1 MATYTIEL
9 YRLVEMGTD
18 LGLSEY
24 PIFDE
29 EYRVGLN
36 KKIIDHFWNRE
47 IGHES
52 VDQFR
57 FNLKRRMNEV
67 MPFYNQLYDSAKLV
81 FNPLYSQDI
90 TNTSERVS
98 EQVANAESSSD
109 STSNGTSD
117 SNAVVSNFPQTAL
130 AGNADYANNGTFGK
144 SNSNTSANTSDNS
157 SSNSTNTDSVTST
170 SQGYTGSP
178 SALLSEYRSTFLNID
193 MLVINELE
201 DLFMLVWN
209 NSDEY
214 TTRKGWF

>member
-1 MATYTIEL
+1 
-9 YRLVEMGTD
+9 
-18 LGLSEY
+18 
-24 PIFDE
+24 
-29 EYRVGLN
+29 
-36 KKIIDHFWNRE
+36 
-47 IGHES
+47 
-52 VDQFR
+52 
-57 FNLKRRMNEV
+57 
-67 MPFYNQLYDSAKLV
+67 
-81 FNPLYSQDI
+81 
-90 TNTSERVS
+90 
-98 EQVANAESSSD
+98 
-109 STSNGTSD
+109 
-117 SNAVVSNFPQTAL
+117 VSNFPQTAL

-144 SNSNTSANTSDNS
+144 SNSNTNANTSDNS